1 MVDDPR
7 ICSIFAIEMA
17 KEIYKLFIDECGDQN
32 LSNFDP
38 SFPIFTL
45 CGVIVSQDQ
54 LKALNEKVNELKQH
68 FWGEKKII
76 LHSRDIRKCQKG
88 FEILF
93 DLDVKKDFYQQ
104 INDILICE
112 DLYKI
117 VACSIRKEPY
127 IRQYGR
133 FNDVYAQSLSF
144 VLERAIFYLESL
156 HSSDDTLLDV
166 VVEMRGKKEDA
177 NLLNYFNQLLD
188 RGTYW
193 VSSDRMRQHINS
205 FKFKPKK
212 DNINGLQIADLVAY
226 PITRHILDSEMVNLA
241 YDVLERN
248 IFKEGEKILG
258 LKVIPQE

>member
-1 MVDDPR
+1 
-7 ICSIFAIEMA
+7 
-17 KEIYKLFIDECGDQN
+17 
-32 LSNFDP
+32 
-38 SFPIFTL
+38 
-45 CGVIVSQDQ
+45 
-54 LKALNEKVNELKQH
+54 
-68 FWGEKKII
+68 
-76 LHSRDIRKCQKG
+76 
-88 FEILF
+88 
-93 DLDVKKDFYQQ
+93 
-104 INDILICE
+104 
-112 DLYKI
+112 
-117 VACSIRKEPY
+117 
-127 IRQYGR
+127 
-133 FNDVYAQSLSF
+133 
-144 VLERAIFYLESL
+144 
-156 HSSDDTLLDV
+156 
-166 VVEMRGKKEDA
+166 MRGKKEDA

>member
-1 MVDDPR
+1 
-7 ICSIFAIEMA
+7 MA
-17 KEIYKLFIDECGDQN
+17 KEIFKLFIDECGDQN

-45 CGVIVSQDQ
+45 CGVIVSQEQ
-54 LKALNEKVNELKQH
+54 LKSLNEKVNELKHH
-68 FWGEKKII
+68 FWTDKKVI

-93 DLDVKKDFYQQ
+93 DLDVKKEFYQR
-104 INDILICE
+104 INDILIRE

-117 VACSIRKEPY
+117 VACSIKKEQY

-144 VLERAIFYLESL
+144 VLERAIFYLDSL
-156 HSSDDTLLDV
+156 AIPDGTVLDV

-188 RGTYW
+188 KGTYW
-193 VSSDRMRQHINS
+193 VSSERMKQHINS

-226 PITRHILDSEMVNLA
+226 PITRHIIDPEMVNLA
-241 YDVLERN
+241 YGILERN
-248 IFKEGEKILG
+248 IYMEGDKMMG
-258 LKVIPQE
+258 LKVIPPE